1 MTTKNNRDAGSLT
14 LPTGAELAAHRD
26 TFTKIH
32 EAAAVYGLSRVR
44 LENMIQGK
52 EVITPT
58 IGLIY
63 HLATRYPESVEHPVT
78 IDEYLAELDRYGITT
93 LKDAA
98 WLIGKKYRIIGRYR
112 RDITPSPLVSQLM
125 THMLRCLEHRP
136 VEEIQVLVAEV
147 WEHPLTAAHLLALK
161 DTWRPADLQAM
172 LGLDASHFNAMS
184 KREYLANSAGIFV
197 RLLERYPELVPVI
210 HTPQAVAFKELLFRH
225 GVTSFGVISRLLGRV
240 RQVFRNYLHGDIK
253 PSGPVMALMKLI
265 TRFLETHPLSEYV
278 ELVEAVSGERL
289 SIMADVQRFAMHQR
303 VNDSPAGWW
312 VLVKPEVH
320 FLPDRDVIVPDWA
333 GWRHEHL
340 PTLPE
345 APIIEVT
352 PDWVCEILSQSNMPK
367 DRILKLAFY
376 AHCGVPYTWLI
387 NQQAHTVEAFILR
400 DGRYTLVETI
410 EGATT
415 VNVVPFDDAVIAMGD
430 FWG

>member
-1 MTTKNNRDAGSLT
+1 MTTKNNRDAGALA

-26 TFTKIH
+26 TFAKIH
-32 EAAAVYGLSRVR
+32 EAAAVYGLSRAR
-44 LENMIQGK
+44 LENLIQGK

-63 HLATRYPESVEHPVT
+63 HLATLYPESVEHPVT
-78 IDEYLAELDRYGITT
+78 IDEYLARLDRFGITT

-98 WLIGKKYRIIGRYR
+98 WLIGKKYRIISRYR

-125 THMLRCLEHRP
+125 THMLRCLEQRP
-136 VEEIQVLVAEV
+136 VEEIQALVAEV
-147 WEHPLTAAHLLALK
+147 WDHPLTAAHLVALK

-197 RLLERYPELVPVI
+197 RLLEHYPELVPAI

-265 TRFLETHPLSEYV
+265 TRFLETHPLSEYMA
-278 ELVEAVSGERL
+278 LVEAVSGERL
-289 SIMADVQRFAMHQR
+289 SIMDDVQRLETHQR

-320 FLPDRDVIVPDWA
+320 FTRDGDVIVPDWA
-333 GWRHEHL
+333 GWRHERL
-340 PTLPE
+340 KTLPGN
-345 APIIEVT
+345 PIIEVT
-352 PDWVCEILSQSNMPK
+352 PDWVCESLSLSNMQK
-367 DRILKLAFY
+367 DRTLKLAFY
-376 AHCGVPYTWLI
+376 AHCGVPYAWLI
-387 NQQAHTVEAFILR
+387 NQQNHILEAFTLR
-400 DGRYTLVETI
+400 DGRYTLVATL

-415 VNVVPFDDAVIAMGD
+415 VNVVPFDEVPIALAD